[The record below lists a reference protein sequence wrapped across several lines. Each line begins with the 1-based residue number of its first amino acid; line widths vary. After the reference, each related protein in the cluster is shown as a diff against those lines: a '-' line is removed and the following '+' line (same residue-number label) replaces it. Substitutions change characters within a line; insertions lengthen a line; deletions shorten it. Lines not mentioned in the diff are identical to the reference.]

1 MDINKLSDIQSESGV
16 IGTLLYHP
24 DFIAHTEYLKPN
36 YFYNTDNACIYWAIQ
51 ELFSNG
57 ITNIDAYNLSNKLQS
72 HQGVKNRLDKYNL
85 PTTQELVELFKSTAR
100 HSLEEYQMLADNI
113 VTLSFKRDLIY
124 TLQEVEAECFKK
136 TVSLDSLSS
145 NTYGSIDNL
154 TKKYL
159 TSGKIQTVGDKIDE
173 IWDEIEDSAEHGIE
187 SKYKSFTNYFRYE
200 PGEVIT
206 IQARKKQGKSMF
218 LMNETVHM
226 LKQGLPTVVYDSE
239 MNDKLY
245 ITRLLSHLSG
255 VPIHTISRKRYTPEE
270 YVKIEKWKDWLK
282 EQPFVHIYDPSMSME
297 KFFSV
302 CRSLQNSMNLSF
314 IVYDYLKSNKST
326 TGENYNTLGD
336 MTNYLKNNIAGKL
349 NIPVLA
355 ACQLNRNGETAD
367 SEKINMYVS
376 VGIKWGYKTQEMII
390 KDGMECGNAYAKIF
404 FNRIGESMAEDDED
418 EYIDFL
424 FDGAKATI
432 VEATQHKKSDDFN

>member
-1 MDINKLSDIQSESGV
+1 MDKKELSDIQSESGV
-16 IGTLLYHP
+16 IGTLLCHP

-57 ITNIDAYNLSNKLQS
+57 ITNIDAYNLSSKLQS

-85 PTTQELVELFKSTAR
+85 PAIQELVELFKGTAR
-100 HSLEEYQMLADNI
+100 HSLEEYQMLADN
-113 VTLSFKRDLIY
+113 VVVLSFKRDLVDKLHEI
-124 TLQEVEAECFKK
+124 EAECFKK
-136 TVSLDSLSS
+136 TVDLDHLSS
-145 NTYGSIDNL
+145 SAYGSMDSL

-159 TSGKIQTVGDKIDE
+159 TSGEIQTVGDKIE
-173 IWDEIEDSAEHGIE
+173 AIWDEIEDSAEHGIE

-245 ITRLLSHLSG
+245 VTRLLSHLSG
-255 VPIHTISRKRYTPEE
+255 VPLHTISRKRYTPEE
-270 YVKIEKWKDWLK
+270 YAKIKKWKDWLK

-336 MTNYLKNNIAGKL
+336 MTNYLKNDIAGKL

-355 ACQLNRNGETAD
+355 ACQLNRSGETAD

-376 VGIKWGYKTQEMII
+376 VGIKWGYKTQEMIA

-432 VEATQHKKSDDFN
+432 VEAKQHMISDSFN